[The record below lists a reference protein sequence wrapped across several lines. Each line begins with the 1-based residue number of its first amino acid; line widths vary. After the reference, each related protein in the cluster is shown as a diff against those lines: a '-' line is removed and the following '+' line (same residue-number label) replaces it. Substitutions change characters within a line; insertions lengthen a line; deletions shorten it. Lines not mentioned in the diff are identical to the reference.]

1 MRITASSAFVNFS
14 NGGAESALWHLCDG
28 DTRPEKGYFLQFWS
42 SIPGKLPAWILFEP
56 KKTPLTVGRIVI
68 YPYEQSIKK
77 INVEIFANGQWKKV
91 YENADASGLD
101 RIEAVFPPKKITKF
115 RINVLSAA
123 PPKRKLRDKEVIR
136 ARIVEVEAYG
146 K

>member
-1 MRITASSAFVNFS
+1 M
-14 NGGAESALWHLCDG
+14 
-28 DTRPEKGYFLQFWS
+28 
-42 SIPGKLPAWILFEP
+42 
-56 KKTPLTVGRIVI
+56 I